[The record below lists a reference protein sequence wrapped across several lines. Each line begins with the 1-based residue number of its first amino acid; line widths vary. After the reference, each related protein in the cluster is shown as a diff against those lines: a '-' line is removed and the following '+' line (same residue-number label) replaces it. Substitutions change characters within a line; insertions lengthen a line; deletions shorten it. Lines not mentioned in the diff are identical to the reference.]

1 MFTEIIDAL
10 STAFG
15 SVVTLLT
22 EVLGDGFTA
31 IGSLSSNIFGG
42 EA

>member
-15 SVVTLLT
+15 SVVELFGD
-22 EVLGDGFTA
+22 VLGDGFTA